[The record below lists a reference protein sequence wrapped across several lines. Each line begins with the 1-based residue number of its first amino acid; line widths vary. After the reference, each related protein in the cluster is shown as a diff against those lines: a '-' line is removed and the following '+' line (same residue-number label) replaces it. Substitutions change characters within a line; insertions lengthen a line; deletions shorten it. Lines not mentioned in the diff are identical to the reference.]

1 MTIKNDLELRL
12 PEPFENWH
20 SFIKHWSDLYEI
32 QNKNIEPLYEEN
44 IKKNPTEETIERLY
58 IWKKGG
64 NLPSNLKR
72 GIEKNYK
79 APLCGYLS
87 SPPSHEHLE
96 DRYLNYKDSQS
107 GGMIWNIFYLNILS
121 KNEKLNRELEFEYP
135 IFDQHV
141 YRAMCFIQSK
151 DITELGNQAQE
162 QNFEELDSQ
171 KRERVFIEYKKY
183 REFYKGI
190 EKNIDGYF
198 KETDQYGR
206 KIDRAL
212 FLFGKNIKEIPPFK
226 RKQETL

>member
-1 MTIKNDLELRL
+1 MTKNDLELRL

-20 SFIKHWSDLYEI
+20 SFIKHWSNLYEM
-32 QNKNIEPLYEEN
+32 QNKNIESFYEEN

-64 NLPSNLKR
+64 NLPLKLKR
-72 GIEKNYK
+72 SIEKNYK
-79 APLCGYLS
+79 APLCDYLLN
-87 SPPSHEHLE
+87 PPTHKDIE
-96 DRYLNYKDSQS
+96 DRYLNYKDRQS

-121 KNEKLNRELEFEYP
+121 KNEKLNEKLKFEYP

-141 YRAMCFIQSK
+141 YRAMCFIKSK
-151 DITELGNQAQE
+151 NITKLGNHPQK

-171 KRERVFIEYKKY
+171 NRKRVFIEYKNY
-183 REFYKGI
+183 IEFYKGI

-198 KETDQYGR
+198 KETDKYGR

-226 RKQETL
+226 RKKETL